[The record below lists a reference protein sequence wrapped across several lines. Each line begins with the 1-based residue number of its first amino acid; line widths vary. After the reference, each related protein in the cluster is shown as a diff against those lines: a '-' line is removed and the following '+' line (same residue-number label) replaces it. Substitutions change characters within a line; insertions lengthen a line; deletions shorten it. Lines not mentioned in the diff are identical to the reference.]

1 MKSLLSAV
9 LLFSSSLA
17 LADIPV
23 ESHVAWSK
31 RSVRVCFGNNEHRN
45 ATLAINDNSDFIEYT
60 KDQKKWIKEIITQ
73 EYKLSEV
80 GIEFIGWEDC
90 DKTAS
95 KTDVVILRTE
105 PQVPEGEGMFLEKGG
120 RATIGERGNAMSSIS
135 ASNVTVHSYEKG
147 DPQYLNFVILNTR
160 TAKEKR
166 IGIENYIKIT
176 ALHEFGHTGG
186 LRHQH
191 VNLKQ
196 ALADENCKRTK
207 DLKLSQEDIF
217 STTVFTGPYDNNS
230 IMNYCYFNLLVD
242 NGLSFKE
249 KSLDKTPMV
258 LSDSTLFTTTASDSG
273 WPSRK
278 PRVQVN
284 VRLGFSAL
292 DKHALKCLYVFDEAT
307 KKDRCNY
314 PQ

>member
-9 LLFSSSLA
+9 ILLASGLA

-23 ESHVAWSK
+23 ESHLAWSK
-31 RSVRVCFGNNEHRN
+31 KSVRVCFGDNQHRN

-73 EYKLSEV
+73 EYKVSEV
-80 GIEFIGWEDC
+80 GIEFVGWEDC
-90 DKTAS
+90 DAKVLKS
-95 KTDVVILRTE
+95 DVVILRTE
-105 PQVPEGEGMFLEKGG
+105 PVAPEGDGTFNERGG
-120 RATIGERGNAMSSIS
+120 RATIGERGNSMSTTNGANHTI
-135 ASNVTVHSYEKG
+135 HSFEKG
-147 DPQYLNFVILNTR
+147 DPNYLNFVILNTR
-160 TAKEKR
+160 ASNEKK
-166 IGIENYIKIT
+166 IGSENYIKIT
-176 ALHEFGHTGG
+176 ALHEFGHTAG

-191 VNLKQ
+191 VKLKE
-196 ALADENCKRTK
+196 AMADENCKRK
-207 DLKLSQEDIF
+207 KEIKLSQEDIF
-217 STTVFTGPYDNNS
+217 ASTVFTGPYDNNS

-258 LSDSTLFTTTASDSG
+258 LSDSTLFTTTVSDSG

-284 VRLGFSAL
+284 IRLGFSAL